1 MNITCTFKEYI
12 QSQFMMNKQKDGQLI
27 HLKNTIKYKKF
38 KNKLMS
44 KTKLLLMLKLNS
56 FINKESIKLN

>member
-1 MNITCTFKEYI
+1 MNITCTFKECI